1 MHTVTE
7 NDIRAR
13 LEAAVAARNAAPK
26 THASVIT
33 FSDGSERRAEH
44 TSEAAA
50 ELSLRSYRPLVGKH
64 RYISRV
70 TGKHITIVS
79 CEVEAL

>member
-7 NDIRAR
+7 TDIRAR
-13 LEAAVAARNAAPK
+13 LEAAVATRNAAIK
-26 THASVIT
+26 THASVII
-33 FSDGSERRAEH
+33 FSDGYERRAEH

-50 ELSLRSYRPLVGKH
+50 ELSLRSYRPLIGKH
-64 RYISRV
+64 RYISRA